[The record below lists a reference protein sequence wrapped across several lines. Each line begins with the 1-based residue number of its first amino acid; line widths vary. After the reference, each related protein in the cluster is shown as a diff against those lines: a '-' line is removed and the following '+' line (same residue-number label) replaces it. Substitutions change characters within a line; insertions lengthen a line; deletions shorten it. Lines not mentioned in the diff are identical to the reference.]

1 MYLAAAGVGSLVIID
16 GDKYELSNLNRQ
28 LLGWQKDIGKPK
40 AIAAKEKL
48 EALNPDID
56 IEAITS
62 EITKGSV
69 RGLLERANVVVDGT
83 DNWAVRFIANG
94 ECVKQRI
101 PFVHAGVRGF
111 FGQVTTVVP
120 LEGPCL
126 RCIMPRPPP
135 DVKRFPVVGATPGFF
150 AMLEAMEA
158 LKVIVGIGSL
168 LVGRILIFNGE
179 DMSFDVLEVQR
190 NPACPVCGHEIVVG
204 AHH

>member
-1 MYLAAAGVGSLVIID
+1 
-16 GDKYELSNLNRQ
+16 
-28 LLGWQKDIGKPK
+28 
-40 AIAAKEKL
+40 
-48 EALNPDID
+48 
-56 IEAITS
+56 
-62 EITKGSV
+62 
-69 RGLLERANVVVDGT
+69 
-83 DNWAVRFIANG
+83 
-94 ECVKQRI
+94 
-101 PFVHAGVRGF
+101 
-111 FGQVTTVVP
+111 
-120 LEGPCL
+120 
-126 RCIMPRPPP
+126 MPRPPP